1 MNTELY
7 INNINDIKRLE
18 NEVRNLNNLIDM
30 LKEELK
36 QDMIKNNVEVV
47 DTEAG
52 VVRYTDIV
60 SNRFD
65 SAAFKKAAPEL
76 YKNFVVES
84 ISKRFTIK

>member
-1 MNTELY
+1 MNIALY
-7 INNINDIKRLE
+7 ENNIFEIKNLE
-18 NEVRNLNNLIDM
+18 SEVRALNAKIDA
-30 LKEELK
+30 LKDELK
-36 QDMIKNNVEVV
+36 ADMEANGVDKV
-47 DTEAG
+47 DTMIG
-52 VVRYTDIV
+52 VVRYQEIV